1 MTRAALDRELAFD
14 AWHGGLNDPTRENFE
29 LEHGMARLAARW
41 GRAVGWL
48 HDGVADGVN

>member
-1 MTRAALDRELAFD
+1 MTRAMLDRELAFD
-14 AWHGGLNDPTRENFE
+14 ACHGGLNDPARANSE
-29 LEHGMARLAARW
+29 LEQGTGRLAARW